1 VDINKRG
8 SKSHFWRWI
17 TIIVRNTGVLIAGLF
32 ATATVLAV
40 GSIFMDSALLV
51 YESVL
56 IYLLDIFLIWFF
68 RDPEREPQGSGGD
81 ILSPA
86 DGKVLDIRGNTV
98 CIFMNIHNVHINR
111 APISGTIVG
120 MKYKKGGYIPAF
132 CKDSSRN
139 EQNIICIKSD
149 YGLIRIVQIAGT
161 ITRRIDS
168 YFNIND
174 RVVRGERIGMIRFGS
189 RVDITPPEGYVL
201 TVKKGDTVRAAISII
216 AKANQNKE
224 EKSSSAGE

>member
-8 SKSHFWRWI
+8 SKSHFQRWI
-17 TIIVRNTGVLIAGLF
+17 TIIARNTGVLIPGLF

-40 GSIFMDSALLV
+40 GSIIMDSALLA

-56 IYLLDIFLIWFF
+56 IYLLDIFFIWFF
-68 RDPEREPQGSGGD
+68 RDPEREPQGSGDD

-86 DGKVLDIRGNTV
+86 DGKVMDIRGNTV

-111 APISGTIVG
+111 APISGIIVS
-120 MKYKKGGYIPAF
+120 MKYKRGGYIPAF
-132 CKDSSRN
+132 CKDSNRN
-139 EQNIICIKSD
+139 EKNIICIESE
-149 YGLIRIVQIAGT
+149 YGLIKLVQIAGI

-174 RVVRGERIGMIRFGS
+174 RVVRGDRIGMIRFGS
-189 RVDITPPEGYVL
+189 RVDITLPEGYVL
-201 TVKKGDTVRAAISII
+201 TVKKGDKVRAAISII
-216 AKANQNKE
+216 AKANQHKE
-224 EKSSSAGE
+224 EKNSSAGE